1 MKNLH
6 NKDSLAPKTAQKK
19 TKRPQN
25 SPLQSEIEAFL
36 TTDNPPL
43 SLYGLTMAIDKL
55 KLPPQQ
61 VKPMVKEAIKENIK
75 RYNLSADESGVYVKT
90 VLADVFA
97 DFSTSDFI
105 ERKWQYIPFILHD
118 SDYQELQ
125 RQEKTPIYIDHYDYS
140 APIYSFKNN
149 FQFTNEDLKKKKK
162 ENSNDAKFYMSK
174 DEKILFSK
182 VTTLTFTPVNFKLVR
197 EYKRNATPEEKE
209 RMVYLPTLYDR
220 TLTISMYVLLEG
232 SSNKSHMFLR
242 YDSSSKTH
250 KNIYVGSDKRQSVYG
265 LEAENPH
272 FHFQNEDDNLL
283 CIKKFRDAN
292 RHIKWKTGRCN
303 AIDCKHL
310 IKYLLELDSL
320 SQEKLEEL
328 SRKNL
333 HYNMPFLHAK
343 LNKKTYSMT
352 SVDKLLDNYT
362 NDGDQFAIDYS
373 SELKRKFKLYY
384 PQKTVGVGEQSFKK
398 LITSLQFLQFLYEER
413 IDTTD
418 LRKLEMLS
426 QIEVITATEVVNK
439 ISNNK
444 DKAIEKEYKPKY
456 VIEGDYLQNET
467 R

>member
-149 FQFTNEDLKKKKK
+149 FQYRKK
-162 ENSNDAKFYMSK
+162 E
-174 DEKILFSK
+174 
-182 VTTLTFTPVNFKLVR
+182 
-197 EYKRNATPEEKE
+197 
-209 RMVYLPTLYDR
+209 
-220 TLTISMYVLLEG
+220 
-232 SSNKSHMFLR
+232 
-242 YDSSSKTH
+242 
-250 KNIYVGSDKRQSVYG
+250 
-265 LEAENPH
+265 
-272 FHFQNEDDNLL
+272 
-283 CIKKFRDAN
+283 
-292 RHIKWKTGRCN
+292 
-303 AIDCKHL
+303 
-310 IKYLLELDSL
+310 
-320 SQEKLEEL
+320 
-328 SRKNL
+328 
-333 HYNMPFLHAK
+333 
-343 LNKKTYSMT
+343 
-352 SVDKLLDNYT
+352 
-362 NDGDQFAIDYS
+362 
-373 SELKRKFKLYY
+373 
-384 PQKTVGVGEQSFKK
+384 
-398 LITSLQFLQFLYEER
+398 
-413 IDTTD
+413 
-418 LRKLEMLS
+418 
-426 QIEVITATEVVNK
+426 
-439 ISNNK
+439 
-444 DKAIEKEYKPKY
+444 
-456 VIEGDYLQNET
+456 
-467 R
+467 